1 MGDVGVLVGYFCRA
15 LLRLYPCKSDT
26 VEYNSMQICM
36 DTILSEQENWANK
49 MMMMKMLLLMH
60 NSDF

>member
-1 MGDVGVLVGYFCRA
+1 MADVGVLVGSFCPA
-15 LLRLYPCKSDT
+15 LLRLHT